1 MVGLEI
7 KRKTFHTCG
16 GGGGGGGGGGA
27 GASMKA
33 KVSRPLKLAKS
44 KEKGL
49 LFMNFRLGCLRTH
62 GHL

>member
-7 KRKTFHTCG
+7 KRKTFHTSG
-16 GGGGGGGGGGA
+16 GGGGGGGD

>member
-7 KRKTFHTCG
+7 KRKTFDTS
-16 GGGGGGGGGGA
+16 GGGGGGA
-27 GASMKA
+27 SMRA

>member
-7 KRKTFHTCG
+7 KRKTFHAS
-16 GGGGGGGGGGA
+16 GGGGGGA
-27 GASMKA
+27 SMRA

>member
-7 KRKTFHTCG
+7 KRKTFHTS
-16 GGGGGGGGGGA
+16 GGGGGGA
-27 GASMKA
+27 SMRA

-49 LFMNFRLGCLRTH
+49 LFMNFRLGCVRPH

>member
-1 MVGLEI
+1 MLGLES
-7 KRKTFHTCG
+7 KRKTFKSSGGGGVG
-16 GGGGGGGGGGA
+16 GGGGFN
-27 GASMKA
+27 KA

>member
-1 MVGLEI
+1 MLGLEN
-7 KRKTFHTCG
+7 KRKTFHTS
-16 GGGGGGGGGGA
+16 GGGGGGA
-27 GASMKA
+27 SMRA

>member
-7 KRKTFHTCG
+7 KRKTFHTS
-16 GGGGGGGGGGA
+16 GGGGGGGA
-27 GASMKA
+27 SMRA
-33 KVSRPLKLAKS
+33 KVSRPLRLAKS

-49 LFMNFRLGCLRTH
+49 LFMNFRLACLRTH

>member
-7 KRKTFHTCG
+7 KRKTFHTS
-16 GGGGGGGGGGA
+16 GGGGGGA
-27 GASMKA
+27 SMRA
-33 KVSRPLKLAKS
+33 KVSRQLKLAKS

>member
-7 KRKTFHTCG
+7 KRKTFHTS
-16 GGGGGGGGGGA
+16 GGGGGGA
-27 GASMKA
+27 SMRA

-49 LFMNFRLGCLRTH
+49 LFMNFRLGCVRTH

>member
-7 KRKTFHTCG
+7 KRKTFHTS
-16 GGGGGGGGGGA
+16 GGGGGGA
-27 GASMKA
+27 SMRA